1 MTLNWPKLKRP
12 KETQINV
19 TGQPSCVAGST
30 LDERKNP
37 PYYFSPYISSTFVE
51 ELCYSRTVVGDRDPS
66 ILRVVGILIFDVKF
80 K

>member
-1 MTLNWPKLKRP
+1 M
-12 KETQINV
+12 

-37 PYYFSPYISSTFVE
+37 PTYFLPTFLRLRLKNDVTAV
-51 ELCYSRTVVGDRDPS
+51 TVAGDRDPL
-66 ILRVVGILIFDVKF
+66 ILRIVGILIFDVKF

>member
-1 MTLNWPKLKRP
+1 M
-12 KETQINV
+12 

-37 PYYFSPYISSTFVE
+37 PLYFLPFIFLRLSSKNGVTAV
-51 ELCYSRTVVGDRDPS
+51 TVAGDRDPS

>member
-1 MTLNWPKLKRP
+1 MTLNWPKI

-19 TGQPSCVAGST
+19 IGQLSCVAGNT

-37 PYYFSPYISSTFVE
+37 PYYFSPHISSTFVE
-51 ELCYSRTVVGDRDPS
+51 ERCYGRTVAGDRDPS

>member
-1 MTLNWPKLKRP
+1 MLNRP

-19 TGQPSCVAGST
+19 TGQPSCVADST

-37 PYYFSPYISSTFVE
+37 PTYFLPTFLRLSSKNGVTAV
-51 ELCYSRTVVGDRDPS
+51 TVAGDRDPL
-66 ILRVVGILIFDVKF
+66 ILRVVGILIFDVKA